1 MNYKTIIGLETHIE
15 LATEQKMFCGCKNSY
30 FGSHPNR
37 NVCPVCLGLPGAL
50 PVPNYQ
56 AIKWTVLIGLALN
69 CKINL
74 NSYFER
80 KHYFYPDLPKGY
92 QITQYQKPLCENG
105 FLIIGSRK
113 IRINRVH
120 LEEDTGKLI
129 HGEQF
134 NDSGSYIDFNRA
146 GVPLVEIV
154 TEPDVRTPDEA
165 VAYLKQL
172 QLIIQYLEVS
182 NCDLEKG
189 SMRCE
194 PNISVIGKDSWDK
207 YHKLPDYKVEIKN
220 INSFRFV
227 KRAIEYEIK
236 RQVLIQKQ
244 GQKPIQETRRYIE
257 SSYKTESMRTKE
269 VAQDYRY
276 FPEPDIPPLKFD
288 KKQIDQIKKQLIS
301 LPSPEKRRS
310 YLTQRLFLDK
320 ETASKL
326 TEDKRLG
333 DRYLA
338 LIKQA
343 PKLNK
348 QKLANLIINKKV
360 NLALS
365 NSAII
370 SEAKSKLS
378 QKTIAPAVLKQTI
391 ETVLEN
397 NQKAVSDYQRGK
409 QTAIQFLL
417 GQCLKILGRQ
427 IEINQLKSMLL
438 KELSLK
444 Q

>member
-1 MNYKTIIGLETHIE
+1 
-15 LATEQKMFCGCKNSY
+15 
-30 FGSHPNR
+30 
-37 NVCPVCLGLPGAL
+37 
-50 PVPNYQ
+50 
-56 AIKWTVLIGLALN
+56 
-69 CKINL
+69 
-74 NSYFER
+74 
-80 KHYFYPDLPKGY
+80 
-92 QITQYQKPLCENG
+92 
-105 FLIIGSRK
+105 
-113 IRINRVH
+113 
-120 LEEDTGKLI
+120 
-129 HGEQF
+129 
-134 NDSGSYIDFNRA
+134 
-146 GVPLVEIV
+146 
-154 TEPDVRTPDEA
+154 
-165 VAYLKQL
+165 
-172 QLIIQYLEVS
+172 
-182 NCDLEKG
+182 
-189 SMRCE
+189 
-194 PNISVIGKDSWDK
+194 
-207 YHKLPDYKVEIKN
+207 
-220 INSFRFV
+220 
-227 KRAIEYEIK
+227 
-236 RQVLIQKQ
+236 
-244 GQKPIQETRRYIE
+244 
-257 SSYKTESMRTKE
+257 
-269 VAQDYRY
+269 
-276 FPEPDIPPLKFD
+276 
-288 KKQIDQIKKQLIS
+288 
-301 LPSPEKRRS
+301 
-310 YLTQRLFLDK
+310 
-320 ETASKL
+320 L

-333 DRYLA
+333 NRYLT